1 MFLRNI
7 CFIAFS
13 LCQDIL
19 RFLLVDII
27 SCKNVTLFGDQ
38 IQRKTLSLKEQIIF
52 QRQDLLANFQTK
64 WRLVF
69 HDHSNIFLLSA
80 EQSIA
85 CFPFL
90 SCRLLYRNDQPIWH
104 TFCCCLIFFNIL
116 RFIWIIYNVGILK
129 ELFLFFSLLL
139 DKTGRG

>member
-13 LCQDIL
+13 WCQDIL

-52 QRQDLLANFQTK
+52 QRQDLTWQIFKLNGGY
-64 WRLVF
+64 VF

-90 SCRLLYRNDQPIWH
+90 SCRLLYRNDQPI
-104 TFCCCLIFFNIL
+104 
-116 RFIWIIYNVGILK
+116 
-129 ELFLFFSLLL
+129 
-139 DKTGRG
+139 

>member
-13 LCQDIL
+13 WCQDIL

-52 QRQDLLANFQTK
+52 QRQDLTWQIFKLNGDY
-64 WRLVF
+64 VF
-69 HDHSNIFLLSA
+69 HAHSNIFLLSA

-104 TFCCCLIFFNIL
+104 TFCCCLIFSTYFDL
-116 RFIWIIYNVGILK
+116 YESFIMWAFSKN
-129 ELFLFFSLLL
+129 FFCFSPCF
-139 DKTGRG
+139 